1 MNMYKLLIGLLFS
14 ACFIFA
20 PEFGFT
26 QITSGANDLI
36 PTDYSSG
43 AQDMIHIFCGNKD
56 ELNASLTANYPEGES
71 GSFEWFKYNPVIGDF
86 DIYPGDLANG
96 TSSTITNLE
105 NGCYRAKL
113 TTASGDIFYTAW
125 VFNNYIG
132 ATAEIP
138 QSDCDYFTLEGAFD
152 SPVLEYVDLTN
163 GQTKQVTK
171 DIQVKW
177 MQGSSLVSS
186 VINSKIYG
194 PPTKDTQYTLEVT
207 DRFGCT
213 GKAEVIY
220 HSIVTKASFE
230 YTMEEYKSDTKKK
243 YEAPLTVTFTNNSEN
258 GDPGKYE
265 WFIYKDLQQIIEEK
279 EAGTFK
285 DSIDEIIYSDT
296 PVYVFEKTGSYK
308 VKLVSKKVSE
318 FNTCTDTM
326 YMADYII
333 IEESF
338 IDAPNAFT
346 PNGDGQNEIF
356 AVQFFSMKTVKII
369 IFNRWGKTV
378 HVWESNNVRGF
389 YNTASEQGTNYASES
404 VWDGKIGGKM
414 ASPGVYYWVA
424 EGMGR
429 DGIKRKAN
437 GFVHLFRDK

>member
-1 MNMYKLLIGLLFS
+1 MYKLLIGLLFS
-14 ACFIFA
+14 ACFIFV
-20 PEFGFT
+20 PEIGFS

-43 AQDMIHIFCGNKD
+43 PQDMIHIFCGNKD
-56 ELNASLTANYPEGES
+56 ELKASLTANYPEGES
-71 GSFEWFKYNPVIGDF
+71 GTFEWFKYNPVIGDF

-96 TSSTITNLE
+96 ISSTISNLE
-105 NGCYRAKL
+105 NGCYRVKL
-113 TTASGDIFYTAW
+113 STTSGDKIYTAW
-125 VFNNYIG
+125 VFNNYIE
-132 ATAEIP
+132 ATADIP

-163 GQTKQVTK
+163 GQTKQLTK
-171 DIQVKW
+171 DIQARW
-177 MQGSSLVSS
+177 MLGSSKVSS
-186 VINSKIYG
+186 VLTSKVYS

-207 DRFGCT
+207 DRFGCV
-213 GKAEVIY
+213 GKADVIY

-230 YTMEEYKSDTKKK
+230 YTMDEHKSDTKKN
-243 YEAPLTVTFTNNSEN
+243 EAPLTVTFTNNSEN

-265 WFIYKDLQQIIEEK
+265 WFIYKDLQKIIEEK

-285 DSIDEIIYSDT
+285 DSIDQIIYSDS
-296 PVYVFEKTGSYK
+296 PVYIFEETGSYK

-333 IEESF
+333 VDESL

-346 PNGDGQNEIF
+346 PNGDGTNDIF
-356 AVQFFSMKTVKII
+356 AVRFFSMKSVKVS
-369 IFNRWGKTV
+369 IFNRWGKRV
-378 HVWESNNVRGF
+378 HMWESNNVRGF
-389 YNTASEQGTNYASES
+389 YNSASTIPES
-404 VWDGKIGGKM
+404 VWDGKIGGHL

-424 EGMGR
+424 EGIGR
-429 DGIKRKAN
+429 DGKKQSEN